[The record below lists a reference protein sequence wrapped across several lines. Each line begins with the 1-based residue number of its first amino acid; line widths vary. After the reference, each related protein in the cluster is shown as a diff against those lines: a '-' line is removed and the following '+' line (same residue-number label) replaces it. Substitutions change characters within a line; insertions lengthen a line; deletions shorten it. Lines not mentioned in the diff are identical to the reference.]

1 MGYGASTVGGR
12 GGTVSHPTSLAQ
24 LRSALSASGPRIIAL
39 PTSRQTWD
47 LAGNDLMLNKP
58 FVTLDGGAIIF
69 KGGAV
74 KVTASQVIIQNL
86 TSHAG
91 DQSGNPA
98 DVDALTVNGNSAC
111 IDHIVLNHV
120 EGLWGPDIGG
130 LAILGCVHDVTVQY
144 GIFGEGLFRSDH
156 PKSTDSP
163 DGHALAF
170 NIADDVGSPA
180 QRVTVYG
187 NLLTTSQ
194 GRNPRVIGAYCTDLI
209 DNVIYNYVEGPSG
222 NPHSLNVIGNT
233 FEAGPAPAAAGLT
246 MRTEEWRFAS
256 DANVWTKLIP
266 DATFVSGNRA
276 IGFSFS
282 APSGDNLAVR
292 RDAPACA
299 PSVRS
304 VGAPAAYGMVLQRG
318 WPSVPQRPDGA
329 PARER
334 GEPPRHVL
342 QRRREISAH
351 ADLAVSRALV
361 TGGAGFIG
369 STLAERLLADGWEV
383 VTVDSF
389 DDFYARPR
397 KLRNLRTAQM
407 HPGFEL
413 IEADT
418 TDAAAL
424 AAAFDRARPDVVFDL
439 AARAGVRPSIADPDG
454 YVAANVVGLQH
465 TINNVARHGAR
476 LVFASSS
483 SIYGVDDRLPFREDQ
498 ARGRPISPYGATKV
512 AGEALCHA
520 HHAVTGLPVGVA
532 RLFTVFGPRQ
542 RPDLA
547 IHAFARR
554 ILAGEPI
561 ELFDQGKPLRDYTY
575 VDDLVDALVRMARVA
590 DEYLIV
596 NLGSDHP
603 VTVSQMVAEL
613 ERALGTTTDHVLL
626 PPQPGDVPGTHAD
639 VRRARER
646 LGWQPTTSFSEGI
659 DRFGAWLKAEL
670 AAEGAAP
677 A

>member
-1 MGYGASTVGGR
+1 
-12 GGTVSHPTSLAQ
+12 
-24 LRSALSASGPRIIAL
+24 
-39 PTSRQTWD
+39 
-47 LAGNDLMLNKP
+47 
-58 FVTLDGGAIIF
+58 
-69 KGGAV
+69 
-74 KVTASQVIIQNL
+74 L

-111 IDHIVLNHV
+111 IDHIVLSHV

-304 VGAPAAYGMVLQRG
+304 VGASAAYGMVLSAAG
-318 WPSVPQRPDGA
+318 
-329 PARER
+329 
-334 GEPPRHVL
+334 PRFRSD
-342 QRRREISAH
+342 QTA
-351 ADLAVSRALV
+351 
-361 TGGAGFIG
+361 
-369 STLAERLLADGWEV
+369 RLLA
-383 VTVDSF
+383 
-389 DDFYARPR
+389 
-397 KLRNLRTAQM
+397 N
-407 HPGFEL
+407 
-413 IEADT
+413 
-418 TDAAAL
+418 
-424 AAAFDRARPDVVFDL
+424 
-439 AARAGVRPSIADPDG
+439 
-454 YVAANVVGLQH
+454 AANRRGTFYNGVGRS
-465 TINNVARHGAR
+465 A
-476 LVFASSS
+476 
-483 SIYGVDDRLPFREDQ
+483 
-498 ARGRPISPYGATKV
+498 
-512 AGEALCHA
+512 
-520 HHAVTGLPVGVA
+520 
-532 RLFTVFGPRQ
+532 
-542 RPDLA
+542 
-547 IHAFARR
+547 
-554 ILAGEPI
+554 
-561 ELFDQGKPLRDYTY
+561 
-575 VDDLVDALVRMARVA
+575 
-590 DEYLIV
+590 
-596 NLGSDHP
+596 
-603 VTVSQMVAEL
+603 
-613 ERALGTTTDHVLL
+613 
-626 PPQPGDVPGTHAD
+626 
-639 VRRARER
+639 
-646 LGWQPTTSFSEGI
+646 PTPS
-659 DRFGAWLKAEL
+659 W
-670 AAEGAAP
+670 P
-677 A
+677 